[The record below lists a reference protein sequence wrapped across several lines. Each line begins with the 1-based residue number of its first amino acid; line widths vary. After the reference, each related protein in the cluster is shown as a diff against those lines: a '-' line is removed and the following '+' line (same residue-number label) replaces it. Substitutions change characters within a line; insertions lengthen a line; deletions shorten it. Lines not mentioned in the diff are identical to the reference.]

1 MVILIALNL
10 GIIVIVIGLE
20 IWMIERA
27 LYIFF
32 FYMEDTTL
40 IWSLKKQSIITLS
53 TCEAKYV
60 VTTSCVCHSANEII

>member
-1 MVILIALNL
+1 
-10 GIIVIVIGLE
+10 
-20 IWMIERA
+20 MIERA
-27 LYIFF
+27 LNIFF

>member
-1 MVILIALNL
+1 MDD
-10 GIIVIVIGLE
+10 
-20 IWMIERA
+20 RKRTK
-27 LYIFF
+27 YIF